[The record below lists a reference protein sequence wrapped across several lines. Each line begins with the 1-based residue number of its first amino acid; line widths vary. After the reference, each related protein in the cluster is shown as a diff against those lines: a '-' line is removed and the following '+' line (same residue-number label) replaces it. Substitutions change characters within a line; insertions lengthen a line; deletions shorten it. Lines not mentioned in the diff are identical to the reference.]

1 MLNLYT
7 GAPGAGKTLKMLA
20 DHLATADGN
29 RPIFVYGVE
38 GLVPSDKW
46 TPLDDPKEWHKCP
59 YGSLVL
65 VDEAQAVFR
74 PRRPG
79 DPIPEYVSAAE
90 THRHLG
96 IDLIMTTQYPM
107 LIDAHLRRLV
117 SNHQHLVNVWGLK
130 GRSSVYEWS
139 EAQDDPKD
147 PRARKLARRFLFKY
161 PKQVYDLYKSAQIHT
176 KKPRIP
182 LWFKFG
188 IPVIAL
194 IFCAAAYYGY
204 YAISHF
210 ASNGAKPMNQFL
222 AAHPTGH
229 PSSVVNAPFALTHGA
244 AATLASHSHTV
255 LLKHPAHPLQD
266 FNAYSLPVRSEQAAE
281 LPRISG
287 QFRVAGSIGTPGMR
301 RVYVIQSRSGVEHIV
316 QGIRCSNLEG
326 LEVCRWGGGYVS
338 SAPLPDRTSS
348 RHHTRFVNAST
359 SRPAPAA
366 APGASPV
373 VPVPAA
379 PPPGTPP
386 HHHSVLLPVHSVVGA
401 IP

>member
-7 GAPGAGKTLKMLA
+7 GSPGAGKTLKMLN
-20 DHLATADGN
+20 DYLASADGS

-46 TPLDDPKEWHKCP
+46 LPLENPQEWHKCP
-59 YGSLVL
+59 HGSLVMI
-65 VDEAQAVFR
+65 DEAQAVFR

-147 PRARKLARRFLFKY
+147 PRARQRARRFMFKY
-161 PKQVYDLYKSAQIHT
+161 PKKVFDLYKSAQVHT

-182 LWFKFG
+182 FFFKIG
-188 IPVIAL
+188 LPLIAL
-194 IFCAAAYYGY
+194 VFCGAAYYGY

-210 ASNGAKPMNQFL
+210 TSNGAKPMHQFL
-222 AAHPTGH
+222 KDHPADGNVINT
-229 PSSVVNAPFALTHGA
+229 PFNVTHA
-244 AATLASHSHTV
+244 AATSLSLPSQAIA
-255 LLKHPAHPLQD
+255 LKHPSHPLQD
-266 FNAYSLPVRSEQAAE
+266 FNAYSLAVREDQAE
-281 LPRISG
+281 SLPRISDN
-287 QFRVAGSIGTPGMR
+287 FRVAGEIGTPGMKKL
-301 RVYVIQSRSGVEHIV
+301 YVIESRSGVTHFV
-316 QGIRCSNLEG
+316 QPIRCSNLEG

-338 SAPLPDRTSS
+338 SAPLPQSGS
-348 RHHTRFVNAST
+348 RHHRTRFVAEQN
-359 SRPAPAA
+359 PAP
-366 APGASPV
+366 SH
-373 VPVPAA
+373 VPA
-379 PPPGTPP
+379 P
-386 HHHSVLLPVHSVVGA
+386 
-401 IP
+401 

>member
-1 MLNLYT
+1 MLSLFT
-7 GAPGAGKTLKMLA
+7 GSPGAGKTLKMLN
-20 DHLATADGN
+20 DYLASADGS

-46 TPLDDPKEWHKCP
+46 QPLENPQEWHKCP
-59 YGSLVL
+59 HGSLVMI
-65 VDEAQAVFR
+65 DEAQAVFR

-147 PRARKLARRFLFKY
+147 PRARQRAKRYMFKY
-161 PKQVYDLYKSAQIHT
+161 PKKVYDLYKSAQVHT

-182 LWFKFG
+182 LFFKVG
-188 IPVIAL
+188 LPLIAL
-194 IFCAAAYYGY
+194 IFCGAAYYGY

-210 ASNGAKPMNQFL
+210 TSNGAKPMQQFL
-222 AAHPTGH
+222 KNHPASG
-229 PSSVVNAPFALTHGA
+229 SVVNAPFDMTHA
-244 AATLASHSHTV
+244 AASSVGPHDRQVIA
-255 LLKHPAHPLQD
+255 LKHPTHPLQD
-266 FNAYSLPVRSEQAAE
+266 FNAYSLPVRETQAEA
-281 LPRISG
+281 LPRISS
-287 QFRVAGSIGTPGMR
+287 QYRVVGHIGTPGMKQM
-301 RVYVIQSRSGVEHIV
+301 YVIVSRSGDEHFV
-316 QGIRCSNLEG
+316 PAIRCSNLEG

-338 SAPLPDRTSS
+338 SAPSPDTSS
-348 RHHTRFVNAST
+348 RQSRHTRFIAEPKPSP
-359 SRPAPAA
+359 SPAQSLRV
-366 APGASPV
+366 AP
-373 VPVPAA
+373 
-379 PPPGTPP
+379 
-386 HHHSVLLPVHSVVGA
+386 
-401 IP
+401 

>member
-7 GAPGAGKTLKMLA
+7 GTPGAGKTLKMLA
-20 DHLATADGN
+20 DHLASADGN

-46 TPLDDPKEWHKCP
+46 TPLEDPKEWHKCP

-65 VDEAQAVFR
+65 VDEAQSVFR

-147 PRARKLARRFLFKY
+147 PRARKLARRFMFKY
-161 PKQVYDLYKSAQIHT
+161 PKQVYDLYKSAQVHT

-182 LWFKFG
+182 LFFKFG
-188 IPVIAL
+188 IPIILVILGASG
-194 IFCAAAYYGY
+194 YYGY

-210 ASNGAKPMNQFL
+210 ASNGAKPMHQFL
-222 AAHPTGH
+222 ASHGGAPVSA
-229 PSSVVNAPFALTHGA
+229 PSVVNAPFDMTHNAARSLSKALNTI
-244 AATLASHSHTV
+244 T
-255 LLKHPAHPLQD
+255 LKHPNHPLQD
-266 FNAYSLPVRSEQAAE
+266 FNAYSLPVRAEQAAQ
-281 LPRISG
+281 LPLISD
-287 QFRVAGSIGTPGMR
+287 QYRVVGHIASPGMKPM
-301 RVYVIQSRSGVEHIV
+301 YVIQSRSGQEHIV
-316 QGIRCSNLEG
+316 PGIRCSNYEG

-338 SAPLPDRTSS
+338 SAPLKNRNS
-348 RHHTRFVNAST
+348 HHKTRFVAESKPNPNPSALH
-359 SRPAPAA
+359 PAFTPKSDLSQSFHKT
-366 APGASPV
+366 AP
-373 VPVPAA
+373 
-379 PPPGTPP
+379 
-386 HHHSVLLPVHSVVGA
+386 
-401 IP
+401 IK

>member
-20 DHLATADGN
+20 DHLAAADGN

-96 IDLIMTTQYPM
+96 IDLVMTTQYPM

-130 GRSSVYEWS
+130 GRSSVFEWS

-161 PKQVYDLYKSAQIHT
+161 PKAVYDLYKSAQIHT

-182 LWFKFG
+182 MWFKFG
-188 IPVIAL
+188 IPVILL
-194 IFCAAAYYGY
+194 IFAAAAYYGY

-222 AAHPTGH
+222 ASHPVGGG
-229 PSSVVNAPFALTHGA
+229 SSVVNAPFHMTQGA
-244 AATLASHSHTV
+244 ASSLAPRTNRV
-255 LLKHPAHPLQD
+255 FLKHPHHPLQD
-266 FNAYSLPVRSEQAAE
+266 FNAYSLPVRAREAAA
-281 LPRISG
+281 LPRISS
-287 QFRVAGSIGTPGMR
+287 QFRVAGSIRSPGSR
-301 RVYVIQSRSGVEHIV
+301 SLYVIQSRSGVVHFV
-316 QGIRCSNLEG
+316 QAVRCSNFEG

-338 SAPLPDRTSS
+338 SAPLPEVASS
-348 RHHTRFVNAST
+348 SPRAHLVNASRPKP
-359 SRPAPAA
+359 SGMPAPAA
-366 APGASPV
+366 LSAGPVPGPS
-373 VPVPAA
+373 VPVA
-379 PPPGTPP
+379 PV
-386 HHHSVLLPVHSVVGA
+386 HHHSILLPAHSVGGA